1 MEIRKYNIKDDQQ
14 VIQLIAEFRVELSKL
29 KALDVKL
36 DLVSAKE
43 ELHEYRRKEY
53 PMFVA
58 ADTGTISG
66 YLICR
71 VDEDVVWAESL
82 YVAPAFRRKG
92 IASNLHAKAESLAKR
107 LGGDT
112 VYYWIHPNNDAIITF
127 LRKHGY
133 SVLNLIEIRGRW
145 KGEVLSGKMQV
156 GTHEFDY

>member
-1 MEIRKYNIKDDQQ
+1 MKIRDYDFEDEQQ
-14 VIQLIAEFRVELSKL
+14 VIQYISEFRVELSQL
-29 KALDVKL
+29 KSRDVKL

-43 ELHEYRRKEY
+43 ELHEYLRKEF
-53 PMFVA
+53 PIFVA
-58 ADTGTISG
+58 ADAGTISG

-71 VDEDVVWAESL
+71 VDEDVVWTESL
-82 YVAPAFRRKG
+82 FVAPAYRHKG
-92 IASNLHAKAESLAKR
+92 IASKLHAKAESLAMS

-133 SVLNLIEIRGRW
+133 SVLNLIEIRGPW
-145 KGEVLSGKMQV
+145 KGEVLSGKVHV